1 MAAGAITVAI
11 SRDGYATLER
21 TIALAPGEHRT
32 IELVL
37 DKKGGGAS
45 APRPTTDVGY
55 LTVRTSPY
63 SIVMLGKK
71 RLGETPFAGVEV
83 PAGTHVLTFTNP
95 DRGTVKR
102 TVLVRP
108 GQTVKLSFQLP

>member
-1 MAAGAITVAI
+1 M
-11 SRDGYATLER
+11 
-21 TIALAPGEHRT
+21 
-32 IELVL
+32 L
-37 DKKGGGAS
+37 DKKSGGGGGGS
-45 APRPTTDVGY
+45 APRPPADVGY
-55 LTVRTSPY
+55 LTVRTNPY
-63 SIVMLGKK
+63 SIVTLGKK